1 MPDGKPRVRLH
12 WMGRGQW
19 LAAASVRGLIAHGR
33 STTSGNAIDKALR
46 RIAPFIEV
54 NNG

>member
-19 LAAASVRGLIAHGR
+19 LAAASVHGLVFYGR
-33 STTSGNAIDKALR
+33 SAHSGEAIDVALYMAHHLKAS
-46 RIAPFIEV
+46 
-54 NNG
+54 NG